1 MTIVE
6 DVQSG
11 TLTPEEAIRS
21 LALDLGEV
29 ESEIDLLVG
38 GLNKQRSDLRDQIAM
53 VLAVSGRDKVSVNGF
68 GTAQMTSPSIGYN
81 YDKKKLDR
89 LCMVL
94 RQSGDPD
101 AANDIEAC
109 RDVVERAGSL
119 RITREK

>member
-1 MTIVE
+1 MTIIE

-29 ESEIDLLVG
+29 ESELKLVSG
-38 GLNKQRSDLRDQIAM
+38 WLHKQRAELRDQIAI
-53 VLAVSGRDKVSVNGF
+53 VLSISGRDKVSVNGF

-101 AANDIEAC
+101 TANDIEAC
-109 RDVVERAGSL
+109 RDIVERAGSL